1 MGRALAGFLLEVR
14 PLPMAAAVLFT
25 LLGLAWAQ
33 GRLLPVHPA
42 FPWLAGAVFFGL
54 YTAHLQDTYVDVVKR
69 GDPTPTTFPLLFRD
83 SSGLLS
89 PRAYPAAVALSASA
103 CALCAL
109 PAVAAGGAVVGV
121 PIALGLAL
129 ALTYAPLLDRSLA
142 GVSFAYPVG
151 ALAAFTAGY
160 GLHAGAVDLRW
171 ALLGV
176 PVVVALVGTK
186 VRSDIIDI
194 EEDRKIHKRTV
205 PALLGERAGLAVGY
219 GLAVGG
225 VAAAALL
232 PWDTGV
238 PLAFAVPP
246 AGAAVVMLAT
256 ARMGPF
262 RGSMA
267 MAGSMFGLLVAEL
280 AVVAAVG
287 AGGGAG
293 A

>member
-1 MGRALAGFLLEVR
+1 MAAGGARRAAFGLLLEVR
-14 PLPMAAAVLFT
+14 ALPMAAALLFT

-33 GRLLPVHPA
+33 GRLVPVHPA
-42 FPWLAGAVFFGL
+42 FPWLAGSVFFGL
-54 YTAHLQDTYVDVVKR
+54 YTAHLMDTYIDGVKR
-69 GDPTPTTFPLLFRD
+69 GDPTPASFPLLFRD
-83 SSGLLS
+83 SSGLLA
-89 PRAYPAAVALSASA
+89 PRAYPVAVAASAGA
-103 CALCAL
+103 CALLAV
-109 PAVAAGGAVVGV
+109 PAVAAGGAVVGL
-121 PIALGLAL
+121 PIAVGLAL

-142 GVSFAYPVG
+142 GVSFAYPAG

-205 PALLGERAGLAVGY
+205 PALLGERAGLGVGY
-219 GLAVGG
+219 ALAVGG
-225 VAAAALL
+225 VAAAAAL
-232 PWDTGV
+232 PWLAGV
-238 PLAFAVPP
+238 PLAFVLPP
-246 AGAAVVMLAT
+246 AGAVGVMLLT

-267 MAGSMFGLLVAEL
+267 MAGSMFGLLAAEL

-287 AGGGAG
+287 A
-293 A
+293 